1 MAPRSLVAVA
11 ILCLSCA
18 SAAKPGTLYRK
29 GVDAFEADDMAG
41 AATALGAFV
50 DKSCPLTST
59 DKRCR
64 EAYIKLGHAHE
75 RLGSPAGAWAA
86 YDAALAF
93 PPHTRD
99 AAVKADLGAHAG
111 AARRAARS
119 RRRSGARS
127 SSCTATRWATISTRA
142 RWSVSVDF
150 EPVVTK
156 EKDASD
162 LHGADYRRIW
172 GGSAPVGDHVLL
184 VEAVHDCKPGI
195 GGRCAR
201 SRLRKAWS
209 FKSAVHAP
217 VTIQIRAYGEDG
229 EGDAPRTR
237 ARVLAALIEPSPR
250 WRERAAGR
258 GRLRSAP
265 AVSGWRSRS

>member
-1 MAPRSLVAVA
+1 VRKIVYHPARMAPRSLVAAA

-41 AATALGAFV
+41 AATDLGAFV
-50 DKSCPLTST
+50 DKNCPLTST

-64 EAYIKLGHAHE
+64 EACIKLGHAHE
-75 RLGSPAGAWAA
+75 RLGSPAGAWTA

-99 AAVKADLGAHAG
+99 AAVRADLERTQAQLAE
-111 AARRAARS
+111 RRDRGGDQSPVVIMYRDEVGDDFNARS
-119 RRRSGARS
+119 LV
-127 SSCTATRWATISTRA
+127 
-142 RWSVSVDF
+142 VSVDF
-150 EPVVTK
+150 EPVVSK

-172 GGSAPVGDHVLL
+172 GGSTPVGDHVLL
-184 VEAVHDCKPGI
+184 IEAVHDCKPGSA
-195 GGRCAR
+195 GRCAR

-217 VTIQIRAYGEDG
+217 VTIQVRAYGEDG
-229 EGDAPRTR
+229 EGDAPPHP
-237 ARVLAALIEPSPR
+237 ALEFS
-250 WRERAAGR
+250 
-258 GRLRSAP
+258 LR
-265 AVSGWRSRS
+265 

>member
-1 MAPRSLVAVA
+1 MSPRILLAMV
-11 ILCLSCA
+11 LCLGCA

-29 GVDAFEADDMAG
+29 GVDAFESDDMAG
-41 AATALGAFV
+41 AQTALQAFV
-50 DKSCPLTST
+50 DKSCPATST

-64 EAYIKLGHAHE
+64 EAHIKLGHAHE

-99 AAVKADLGAHAG
+99 AAVKADLDRVQAQLAE
-111 AARRAARS
+111 RRDRGGDQAPVVILYRDEVGDEFNARS
-119 RRRSGARS
+119 L
-127 SSCTATRWATISTRA
+127 
-142 RWSVSVDF
+142 SVSVDF
-150 EPVVTK
+150 EQVVSK

-184 VEAVHDCKPGI
+184 VEAVHDCKPGF
-195 GGRCAR
+195 GGKCVR
-201 SRLRKAWS
+201 SHLRKAWS

-229 EGDAPRTR
+229 EGDAP
-237 ARVLAALIEPSPR
+237 AHPALEF
-250 WRERAAGR
+250 G
-258 GRLRSAP
+258 LR
-265 AVSGWRSRS
+265 